1 MKSQQTTRRLVT
13 SAMLIAVASVLALVS
28 EFIPFLQLRFGGVQ
42 LGGLGKRK
50 LVGDLEERVDIGID
64 RGNARKRSLG
74 DLTCRELLVGQ
85 TGLDL
90 TDAHGCEIIPNCH

>member
-1 MKSQQTTRRLVT
+1 MRADLVHVVLECDGHT
-13 SAMLIAVASVLALVS
+13 GKGAHLGEGAVGD
-28 EFIPFLQLRFGGVQ
+28 GGVQ

-50 LVGDLEERVDIGID
+50 LVGDLEERVDIGVD

-90 TDAHGCEIIPNCH
+90 TDAHGCEIVLSCH